1 MRRVLALG
9 LILAVVPAA
18 AAATAR
24 ERQVA
29 GPISSVAV
37 AGTDVSYADEYKH
50 GCHEVRLWNVATRGD
65 RRLASHCFVS
75 TSTGSGVAGVIAT
88 EGRALWLTYTGGN
101 IREWSLWTKGGLARA
116 KRLAFLPADVDGPPP
131 VILGSVWE
139 GSLPYATG
147 RTIVVLAP
155 NGSRRFSFTASDPVV
170 YLSAHSR
177 GYAAVLENGS
187 VLTFSTAGRL
197 IRERTFAPGAVQAAV
212 LAAPGLIVK
221 TAAGL
226 EIHSAA
232 PTQNYPLPRNARF
245 LGYSQGLVAYG
256 LGRELRLRQ
265 LKNGHDTS
273 SADSSHGST
282 RSSGGAGSPTRPGG
296 SSVSASGRSSTP
308 PSRQARPGPRR
319 GRRRSGARRR
329 TGRPRPVRAR
339 RPRRP
344 GTSAPGFASRP
355 PPRPRRPGGRP
366 RRSTAG

>member
-9 LILAVVPAA
+9 LVLAVVPAA

-88 EGRALWLTYTGGN
+88 QGRALWLTYTGGN

-155 NGSRRFSFTASDPVV
+155 NGSRRFSFTAVGPGRLPERALARLRRGARERQRADVLDRGPADPG
-170 YLSAHSR
+170 AHVRTR
-177 GYAAVLENGS
+177 GR
-187 VLTFSTAGRL
+187 AGR
-197 IRERTFAPGAVQAAV
+197 
-212 LAAPGLIVK
+212 
-221 TAAGL
+221 
-226 EIHSAA
+226 
-232 PTQNYPLPRNARF
+232 
-245 LGYSQGLVAYG
+245 
-256 LGRELRLRQ
+256 
-265 LKNGHDTS
+265 
-273 SADSSHGST
+273 
-282 RSSGGAGSPTRPGG
+282 
-296 SSVSASGRSSTP
+296 
-308 PSRQARPGPRR
+308 
-319 GRRRSGARRR
+319 
-329 TGRPRPVRAR
+329 RAR
-339 RPRRP
+339 RPGPDRRDGCRIGDSQRRADPELPAAAERPLPRLLP
-344 GTSAPGFASRP
+344 GARRVRARP
-355 PPRPRRPGGRP
+355 
-366 RRSTAG
+366 